1 MEGVEMTA
9 VESLYRRGT
18 GVFWGEMAP
27 CDHLCQ
33 IYGDDEAFL
42 DALEGY
48 VAGGLRSGE
57 SVIVI
62 ATAPHLES
70 LETRLVMLGVD
81 IDAARSEDRFIALNA
96 EATLDRFMVNGWPED
111 QRFAD
116 TVSGVIA
123 RARGDGRKVRAFGEM
138 VAVLWARGH
147 YAATVRLEHLWNKL
161 LKSEQFPLFCA
172 YPKAGF
178 TKGASESITELQLA
192 HSKVIA
198 A

>member
-1 MEGVEMTA
+1 MDA
-9 VESLYRRGT
+9 VTNLYRKGT

-27 CDHLCQ
+27 TDHVCQ
-33 IYGDDEAFL
+33 IYGDDNTFL

-48 VAGGLRSGE
+48 VGGGLRAGE

-62 ATAPHLES
+62 ATHAHLES
-70 LETRLVMLGVD
+70 LRGRLAALGVD
-81 IDAARSEDRFIALNA
+81 LDKAVAEDRFIPLDAA
-96 EATLDRFMVNGWPED
+96 ATLAQFMVNGWPDD
-111 QRFAD
+111 QRFAKV
-116 TVSGVIA
+116 VSGIIH
-123 RARGDGRKVRAFGEM
+123 RARHGNRKVRAFGEM

-161 LKSEQFPLFCA
+161 LETEQFPLFCA

-178 TKGASESITELQLA
+178 TRGASESITDLQRA

>member
-1 MEGVEMTA
+1 
-9 VESLYRRGT
+9 
-18 GVFWGEMAP
+18 MAP
-27 CDHLCQ
+27 TDHLCQ
-33 IYGDDEAFL
+33 IYGDDAAFL

-48 VAGGLRSGE
+48 VGGGLRCGE

-62 ATAPHLES
+62 ATQAHLDS
-70 LETRLVMLGVD
+70 LEDRLVSLGVD

-96 EATLDRFMVNGWPED
+96 EVTLDRFMVNGWPDE
-111 QRFAD
+111 QRFSD
-116 TVSGVIA
+116 TVSGIIG
-123 RARGDGRKVRAFGEM
+123 RARSDGRKVRAFGEM
-138 VAVLWARGH
+138 VAVLWARGP

-161 LKSEQFPLFCA
+161 LESERFPLFCA

-178 TKGASESITELQLA
+178 TKGASESITELQRA

>member
-1 MEGVEMTA
+1 MSA
-9 VESLYRRGT
+9 VPHLYRRGT
-18 GVFWGEMAP
+18 GVFWGEMSP
-27 CDHLCQ
+27 CDHFCQ

-48 VAGGLRSGE
+48 VGGGLRAGE

-62 ATAPHLES
+62 ATPSHIES
-70 LETRLVMLGVD
+70 LEGRLVDLGVD
-81 IDAARSEDRFIALNA
+81 IDAARSEDRYIALSA
-96 EATLDRFMVNGWPED
+96 EATLDRFMVNGWPNDE
-111 QRFAD
+111 RFAE
-116 TVSGVIA
+116 TVSAVIA
-123 RARGDGRKVRAFGEM
+123 RARSDDRKVRAFGEM
-138 VAVLWARGH
+138 VAILWARGH

-161 LKSEQFPLFCA
+161 LETEKFPLFCA

-178 TKGASESITELQLA
+178 TKGASESIRELNVA

>member
-1 MEGVEMTA
+1 MSA

-27 CDHLCQ
+27 CDHFCQ
-33 IYGDDEAFL
+33 IYGDDESFL

-57 SVIVI
+57 SVVAI
-62 ATAPHLES
+62 ATEPHLAS
-70 LETRLVMLGVD
+70 LERRLEALGVD
-81 IDAARSEDRFIALNA
+81 VAAARIEDRYIALSA
-96 EATLDRFMVNGWPED
+96 EATLDRFMVNGWPD
-111 QRFAD
+111 DIRFD
-116 TVSGVIA
+116 ETISGIID

-147 YAATVRLEHLWNKL
+147 YAATVRLEHLWNRL
-161 LKSEQFPLFCA
+161 LETQRFPLFCA

-192 HSKVIA
+192 HSKIIA

>member
-1 MEGVEMTA
+1 MSA
-9 VESLYRRGT
+9 VQDLSRRGT
-18 GVFWGEMAP
+18 GVFWGEMSP
-27 CDHLCQ
+27 CEHFCQ
-33 IYGDDEAFL
+33 IYGDDGAFL

-48 VAGGLRSGE
+48 VGGGLRGGE

-62 ATAPHLES
+62 ATQAHLEGLERR
-70 LETRLVMLGVD
+70 LETLGVD
-81 IDAARSEDRFIALNA
+81 VKAARSEDRYIALSA
-96 EATLDRFMVNGWPED
+96 EATLGRFMVNGWPDD
-111 QRFAD
+111 QRFAE
-116 TVSGVIA
+116 TVSGILA
-123 RARGDGRKVRAFGEM
+123 RAGSEGHKVRAFGEM

-161 LKSEQFPLFCA
+161 LETRKFPLFCA

-178 TKGASESITELQLA
+178 TKGASESIRELHLA